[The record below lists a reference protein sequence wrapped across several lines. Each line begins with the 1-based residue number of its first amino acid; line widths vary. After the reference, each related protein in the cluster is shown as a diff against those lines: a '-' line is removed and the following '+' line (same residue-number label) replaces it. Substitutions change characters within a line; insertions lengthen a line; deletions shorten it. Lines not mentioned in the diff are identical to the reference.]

1 MKEAIELRNI
11 GSSHGM
17 FHVVA
22 EENGQDVGRAIAVK
36 IGKTAYL
43 EDFRV
48 QNAARKQGIGTEL
61 LHEVEN
67 LAREDGAERMVR
79 IGMFCEAD
87 SPADYF
93 RTVQFLRNRG
103 YNYRIIYLSKQ
114 LTNIK

>member
-11 GSSHGM
+11 VSSHGM

-22 EENGQDVGRAIAVK
+22 EDDGQNVGRAIAVK

-48 QNAARKQGIGTEL
+48 QNAAREQGIGTKL
-61 LHEVEN
+61 LHEVES
-67 LAREDGAERMVR
+67 LARKDGVERMVR
-79 IGMFCEAD
+79 IGMFCDAD

-114 LTNIK
+114 LTNVK